1 MDMTL
6 LKNNK
11 VKEIKILLIKLFIYL
26 FIYLFNYKITLLVLF
41 I

>member
-26 FIYLFNYKITLLVLF
+26 FNYKITLLVLF